1 MSRQSISLTDEL
13 YRYLLH
19 ASLRENDIQRRLRE
33 ETAKLPAA
41 SMQIAPEQGQLM
53 SLLARLINARRAIE
67 IGVFTGYSSLSLAL
81 AMPDDGRL
89 IACDINPEW
98 TQTARRY
105 WQEAGVEQKIE
116 LRLAPALQTLDTLL
130 ADGQQGSFDLVF
142 IDADKRNYRQYYE
155 RALELLRPGGLA
167 LLDNTLW
174 SGKVADPSVQDEAT
188 IAIRELN
195 TYLKNDDRIWL
206 SLLPVGDGLS
216 LAIKKEQQ

>member
-1 MSRQSISLTDEL
+1 MSRESIALTDEL
-13 YRYLLH
+13 YRYLLY

-53 SLLARLINARRAIE
+53 GLLARLINARRAIE

-89 IACDINPEW
+89 IACDINPET

-116 LRLAPALQTLDTLL
+116 LRLAPALQTLDALL
-130 ADGQQGSFDLVF
+130 ADGQQESFDLVF

-155 RALELLRPGGLA
+155 RALELLRPGGLVM
-167 LLDNTLW
+167 LDNTLW
-174 SGKVADPSVQDEAT
+174 SGKVADPSVQDET
-188 IAIRELN
+188 TVAIRELN